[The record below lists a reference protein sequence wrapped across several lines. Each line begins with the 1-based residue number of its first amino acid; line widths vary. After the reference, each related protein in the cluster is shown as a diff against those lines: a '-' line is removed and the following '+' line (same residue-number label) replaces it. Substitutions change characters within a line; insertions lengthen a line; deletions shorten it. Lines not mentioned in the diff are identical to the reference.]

1 MSPGGE
7 MASEDDRREIQRI
20 QFESPLGAKLEAS
33 PVILLDISAS
43 GARIEHSFPLSK
55 GKVINLGFEYG
66 GRSISL
72 DCEVI
77 RCHLENGAGGAA
89 YRSGLSFD
97 KEDPGYIE
105 LREMIADAVMKDFV
119 ARRAHIEM
127 AHRH

>member
-1 MSPGGE
+1 
-7 MASEDDRREIQRI
+7 MASGDDRRKIQRI
-20 QFESPLGAKLEAS
+20 QFESPLGAKMEAT

-43 GARIEHSFPLSK
+43 GARIEHSFPLAK
-55 GKVINLGFEYG
+55 GRVINLNFEYE
-66 GRSISL
+66 GRSLSI

-77 RCHLENGAGGAA
+77 RCHLENGPGGAA

-97 KEDPGYIE
+97 RDDPSYRD

-127 AHRH
+127 AQGAH